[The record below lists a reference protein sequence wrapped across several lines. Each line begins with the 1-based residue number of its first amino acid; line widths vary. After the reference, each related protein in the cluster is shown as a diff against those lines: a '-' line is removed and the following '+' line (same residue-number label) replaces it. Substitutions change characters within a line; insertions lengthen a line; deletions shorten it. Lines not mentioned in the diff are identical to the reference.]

1 MRPGACWEER
11 YGAAPGGPPCYNRRL
26 MSSDEE
32 ITKLLVSMRDGSRH
46 EALDELLPLVYSQL
60 RAIASRSLPP
70 GSREQTL
77 SPTVLV
83 HEAYLKIH
91 DQSSLA
97 VQDRKHF
104 FSVAAIAMRQITIDH
119 ARRRLA
125 AKRGGGLVRVDLEM
139 AVLSN
144 ESSAEE
150 ILALDE
156 ALSRLSKLDERM
168 ARVVELRFYGGLSV
182 EEVGEVLDVDP
193 RTVKRDWRKA
203 RAILYAALGGPSGAD
218 AE

>member
-1 MRPGACWEER
+1 
-11 YGAAPGGPPCYNRRL
+11 
-26 MSSDEE
+26 MSSDDE
-32 ITKLLVSMRDGSRH
+32 ITKLLVSMRGGDRH
-46 EALDELLPLVYSQL
+46 GALDELLPLVYGQL

-70 GSREQTL
+70 GGRDQTL

-125 AKRGGGLVRVDLEM
+125 AKRGGGLVRVDFEM
-139 AVLSN
+139 AGLSN

-150 ILALDE
+150 TLALDE

-182 EEVGEVLDVDP
+182 EETAEVLEVDP

-203 RAILYAALGGPSGAD
+203 RAILYAALGGPSGGGPPAGD